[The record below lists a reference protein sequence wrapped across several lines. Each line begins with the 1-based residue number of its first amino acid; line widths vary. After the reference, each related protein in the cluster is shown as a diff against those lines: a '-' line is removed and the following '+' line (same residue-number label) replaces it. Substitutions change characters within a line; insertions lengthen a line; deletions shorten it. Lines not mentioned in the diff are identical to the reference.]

1 MALQKSTERDN
12 TLDMVLVF
20 MMPKI
25 GSKFQPIFIGSKI
38 INLIHLHRIGRRV
51 KTADS
56 VQ

>member
-25 GSKFQPIFIGSKI
+25 GSKIPTNFHWFKNNKFDPFTSYWSSGQNG
-38 INLIHLHRIGRRV
+38 
-51 KTADS
+51 
-56 VQ
+56 